1 MEDTKQRGEK
11 EERRE
16 DKRKKW
22 ENSYARSTHNFFSE
36 MILHAPD
43 SNFVTS
49 LNKDQTIFTLHMH
62 DIAQLHVCTIQ
73 TVVHAN

>member
-1 MEDTKQRGEK
+1 MEDTKQRKEK

-43 SNFVTS
+43 SN
-49 LNKDQTIFTLHMH
+49 L
-62 DIAQLHVCTIQ
+62 
-73 TVVHAN
+73 